1 MSQSNLD
8 LRFNEIKNPVFNN
21 AGFLLWVNSQLKTTK
36 QVLVQMT
43 IEMQKAQTI
52 ILRKKVFNL

>member
-36 QVLVQMT
+36 QVLVT
-43 IEMQKAQTI
+43 NDYRDAKSSDHNTQKES
-52 ILRKKVFNL
+52 F

>member
-36 QVLVQMT
+36 QVLVT
-43 IEMQKAQTI
+43 NDYRDAKSSDHNTQKE
-52 ILRKKVFNL
+52 F